1 MRIVLILGIAR
12 MNTKSQYKT
21 KQHEELLAFLES
33 MKGTHITVHAVCSY
47 FKSHGKAI
55 GTATVYRRLEHM
67 VEEGIVNK
75 YIIDAN
81 SPACFEYTGGKKRN
95 GAEPYF
101 HCKCKDC
108 GKLIHVRCSKF
119 SAMQSHLLASHG
131 FKIDSYRT
139 VLYGTC
145 GECSGRNPARCSA
158 GKRNVCR
165 D

>member
-1 MRIVLILGIAR
+1 MRTVLILRDAH

-33 MKGTHITVHAVCSY
+33 VKGTHITVNAVCSY

-55 GTATVYRRLEHM
+55 GTATVYRQLQHM

-81 SPACFEYTGGKKRN
+81 SPACFEYTGGKKRDC
-95 GAEPYF
+95 AEPYF

-108 GKLIHVRCSKF
+108 GKLIHVRCSKL
-119 SAMQSHLLASHG
+119 SAMQSHLLDSHG
-131 FKIDSYRT
+131 FKIDSHRT
-139 VLYGTC
+139 VLYGIC
-145 GECSGRNPARCSA
+145 GECSGR
-158 GKRNVCR
+158 KRVR
-165 D
+165 GR